1 MNGNCTPETPLEESQ
16 TKPLVVSSHDRYTVG
31 ETTGGLSVLF
41 TILCIVDLFG
51 VFPVIALPKSVIS
64 CGIYGIPLV
73 LSVVGLQLYT
83 AALLGRC
90 WLLAKEITP
99 IISEKNRSPYAAVA
113 QLAFG
118 DPARRLVI
126 FLIDATVFGSGVPN
140 FILAAQSLQIFWWK
154 ISGGNV
160 GVTYCIW
167 MIVLALLLCPIM
179 WLGSPKDMK
188 PLALTSVFIVTTV
201 AVSTWT
207 CIIQDD
213 VSPVSTG
220 TILEY
225 QPHAPDFLIAYGILA
240 FQFDI
245 HPMLLTI
252 QVDMRDSK
260 KVNKAVLG
268 GFAITGFMFT
278 TTAFLVAT
286 RYGQDVTNNILQ
298 TIPPSIPLYL
308 VALLVTLQLCLSSAV
323 SNSALF
329 QHIEDL
335 LQIPRNFCIQ
345 RCLIRSS
352 VVAVAVFLAET
363 VPRFDLVMGL
373 VGSTLTGPLMF
384 IFPPLFFL
392 KLCYLK
398 SKKDITESQNAYS
411 NNATNGSLDSQ
422 KSKLNKIETSG
433 SSHQNGVVT
442 VIQNGENVNPSLY
455 TKYKTFSRDYAE
467 MGKEDEYTIKWYDIV
482 LALVVMTLG
491 IAATVIATYCS
502 WAHSIEYAEFSPPC
516 LLNATIAARSFLES
530 QMAL

>member
-1 MNGNCTPETPLEESQ
+1 M
-16 TKPLVVSSHDRYTVG
+16 K
-31 ETTGGLSVLF
+31 
-41 TILCIVDLFG
+41 LCF
-51 VFPVIALPKSVIS
+51 
-64 CGIYGIPLV
+64 
-73 LSVVGLQLYT
+73 
-83 AALLGRC
+83 R
-90 WLLAKEITP
+90 
-99 IISEKNRSPYAAVA
+99 
-113 QLAFG
+113 
-118 DPARRLVI
+118 
-126 FLIDATVFGSGVPN
+126 
-140 FILAAQSLQIFWWK
+140 
-154 ISGGNV
+154 
-160 GVTYCIW
+160 
-167 MIVLALLLCPIM
+167 
-179 WLGSPKDMK
+179 

-411 NNATNGSLDSQ
+411 NNATNGSLDSR

-433 SSHQNGVVT
+433 SSQQNGVVT

-455 TKYKTFSRDYAE
+455 TKYKTFSRDYAV